1 MRGVAVAL
9 ALTCAAPACAHVPYE
24 PEPVQLALD
33 ELGVEYPPEAI
44 RYRRFWP
51 EDQDDEAPDHPAT
64 YEEAQVYGEW
74 LRMLVRRATPVAADR
89 HERNYVGHARD
100 EVAIGFEWLRKGG
113 LEERL
118 RGNAPPR
125 VNPVSV
131 AHTIDHRRVDRRAK
145 ATSCYTEALR
155 AFHRGSRYAM
165 AVMRA
170 HGLDPTREPV
180 AEEAPGRARR

>member
-1 MRGVAVAL
+1 MRAIAIAL
-9 ALTCAAPACAHVPYE
+9 FLAASASAHAPYE

-33 ELGVEYPPEAI
+33 ELGVAYPPEEI

-64 YEEAQVYGEW
+64 YAEAQVYGEW
-74 LRMLVRRATPVAADR
+74 LRMLVRRVTPIASDR
-89 HERNYVGHARD
+89 HERNYAGHARD
-100 EVAIGFEWLRKGG
+100 ELAKGFEWLEKGG
-113 LEERL
+113 REERL

-125 VNPVSV
+125 VNPISV

-145 ATSCYTEALR
+145 ATSCYTKALR

-165 AVMRA
+165 QIMRA
-170 HGLDPTREPV
+170 HGLDPTREAVP
-180 AEEAPGRARR
+180 EEAVTPGPR